1 MTADATKPKKLPRV
15 KKPPTQTAGVSGID
29 GYGGMGEAPIRSA
42 DKSPQIDWRKL
53 INLPAFEMFVFEE
66 SGLST
71 NVAASNW
78 AAAKRASMGDDKL
91 YGLYANWHANKGLW
105 INETP
110 LGELIDKDI

>member
-1 MTADATKPKKLPRV
+1 MTADATKPKTTRK
-15 KKPPTQTAGVSGID
+15 KKPPTQTAGVTGID
-29 GYGGMGEAPIRSA
+29 AHGAMNGTPIKPV

-91 YGLYANWHANKGLW
+91 YGLYANWHTNKGLW